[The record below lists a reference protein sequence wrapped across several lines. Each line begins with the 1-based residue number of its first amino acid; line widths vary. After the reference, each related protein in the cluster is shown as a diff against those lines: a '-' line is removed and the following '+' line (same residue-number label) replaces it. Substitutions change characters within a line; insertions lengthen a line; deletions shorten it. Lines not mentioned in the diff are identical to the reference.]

1 MLVEVLGVYP
11 QVKVVDLLL
20 THQNIEY
27 TKEEIAE
34 CAEISIDTLYNFW
47 GRLEKYGIV
56 KPTRK
61 EGETQLYTANM
72 DCAAMRALKSFQYAL
87 AEIEIEEQMGFEQV
101 VARSE
106 RKKEAVIA

>member
-1 MLVEVLGVYP
+1 MFVEVFGAYP
-11 QVKVVDLLL
+11 QVKVIDLLL

-27 TKEEIAE
+27 TKE
-34 CAEISIDTLYNFW
+34 
-47 GRLEKYGIV
+47 
-56 KPTRK
+56 
-61 EGETQLYTANM
+61 GETHLYTANM
-72 DCAAMRALKSFQYAL
+72 DCEAMRALKSFQYEL

>member
-1 MLVEVLGVYP
+1 MLTDVFGAYP
-11 QVKVVDLLL
+11 QVKVIDLLL

-47 GRLEKYGIV
+47 ERSEKYGTV

-61 EGETQLYTANM
+61 VGETQLYTDTANM
-72 DCAAMRALKSFQYAL
+72 DCEAMRALNPIRA
-87 AEIEIEEQMGFEQV
+87 GGD
-101 VARSE
+101 
-106 RKKEAVIA
+106 